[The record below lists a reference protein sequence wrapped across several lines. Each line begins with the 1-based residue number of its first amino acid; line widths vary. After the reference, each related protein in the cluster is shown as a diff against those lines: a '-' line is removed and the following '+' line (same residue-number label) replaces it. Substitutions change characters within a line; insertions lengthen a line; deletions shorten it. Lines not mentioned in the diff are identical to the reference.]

1 MNKTTIMALAC
12 PLLAVSI
19 LSACSDE
26 GTTAVNFDS
35 NVVAQADDFT
45 DPRDGN
51 TYHCIRIGNQIWMT
65 ENLRYMV
72 PGNSLAGCYTWN
84 EAMADVDDAEV
95 DDRTFRQTATS
106 VAQDPQYEGWPQYA
120 TAVATGTQNIVTM
133 VNMMDYGYKQSEV
146 MTYLAY
152 YPDYYEVLT
161 VALNNAKDSVK
172 IGEDNYLAAET
183 ENGGYVK
190 SYGFLYSYD
199 AALKAVPDG
208 WRLPTDDDFTTL
220 ERTLGLPADEAG
232 LKEAWRGEGLATL
245 LNEGGAS
252 GFNAKCGG
260 GNTYIIKA
268 NGNNYMGKDE
278 NWYYWTSTMD
288 KQKDSVDVAIIRMS
302 AIYTN
307 KVWRGTS
314 PLTTGY
320 RDVTYSVRCV
330 KDAIKVDSE

>member
-1 MNKTTIMALAC
+1 MNHTTIKTLAFAM
-12 PLLAVSI
+12 LMGYVAA
-19 LSACSDE
+19 ACSDDA
-26 GTTAVNFDS
+26 TQAVSFDS
-35 NVVAQADDFT
+35 TVVSQADDFT
-45 DPRDGN
+45 DARDGN

-65 ENLRYMV
+65 ENLRYMI
-72 PGNSLAGCYTWN
+72 PGNSLAGCYTWD
-84 EAMADVDDAEV
+84 EAQADVEGAEV
-95 DDRTFRQTATS
+95 DDQTFRQTATT
-106 VAQDPQYEGWPQYA
+106 VAQDPQYNGWPQYS

-133 VNMMDYGYKQSEV
+133 VSMLDYGYKQAEV
-146 MTYLAY
+146 MEYLTY
-152 YPDYYEVLT
+152 YPDYYDVLLI
-161 VALNNAKDSVK
+161 ALDGAKDSVK
-172 IGEDNYLAAET
+172 IGRDNYLEAEA
-183 ENGGYVK
+183 ENGGYVQT
-190 SYGFLYSYD
+190 YGFLYSHD

-208 WRLPTDDDFTTL
+208 WRLPSDDDFLTL
-220 ERTLGLPADEAG
+220 ERTLGLSAGEADQM
-232 LKEAWRGEGLATL
+232 EAWRGEGLATL

-252 GFNAKCGG
+252 GFDAKCAG

-278 NWYYWTSTMD
+278 NWYLWTSTMD

-330 KDAIKVDSE
+330 KDAIKE

>member
-1 MNKTTIMALAC
+1 MNYTKIKTLALS
-12 PLLAVSI
+12 LLAASLV
-19 LSACSDE
+19 SACSDD
-26 GTTAVNFDS
+26 TASVVNFDS
-35 NVVAQADDFT
+35 TVVTAADDFT

-65 ENLRYMV
+65 ENLRYMM
-72 PGNSLAGCYTWN
+72 PGNSLAGCYTWD
-84 EAMADVDDAEV
+84 EATADVEDAEV
-95 DDRTFRQTATS
+95 DDRTFRETATT
-106 VAQDPQYEGWPQYA
+106 VAQDPQYDGWPQYA

-133 VNMMDYGYKQSEV
+133 VNMMNYGYTQMEV
-146 MTYLAY
+146 MQYLEY
-152 YPDYYEVLT
+152 YPDYYEVLLE
-161 VALNNAKDSVK
+161 ALDNVKDSVK
-172 IGEDNYLAAET
+172 IGEDNYLAAEA

-190 SYGFLYSYD
+190 TYGFLYSHD
-199 AALKAVPDG
+199 AAIKAVPDG
-208 WRLPTDDDFTTL
+208 WRLPSDDDFLTL
-220 ERTLGLPADEAG
+220 ERTLGLSANEAG

-252 GFNAKCGG
+252 GFNAKCAG

-288 KQKDSVDVAIIRMS
+288 KQKDSVDVAMIRMS

-330 KDAIKVDSE
+330 KDVIKE